1 MYPGFIFNFTFQ
13 KKSFPAWHPSPTPN
27 GFQWKKLEG
36 ALITSRFPLAFRR
49 ILWVTTTEER
59 AKKGMIRHRCPG
71 GPSKSRVQGGG
82 APEPRVVQASLK
94 HTDQRGV
101 KAPPA
106 YHTPQDQR
114 IHQRG
119 WTR

>member
-13 KKSFPAWHPSPTPN
+13 KKSFPARHPSPTPN